1 MEQTII
7 SVIVPIY
14 KVERYLRQCVDSIL
28 NQTHS
33 ALEVILVDDG
43 SPDGSGKI
51 CDEYAARD
59 SRVRVIHKK
68 NGGLSDARNAGIDIA
83 RGDYIAFVDSDDW
96 LEPDTYESMLA
107 AMEKYQAK
115 LVCAG
120 RFDNSDET
128 GACTV
133 GLCPEKEEL
142 LPAVPLVRKIFH
154 WDHMDAAAWD
164 KLYAREL
171 FREIRYPVGR
181 VMEDIPTT
189 YRLVLLAG
197 GGVLLPKPVYHYRCR
212 SGSITYSA
220 VSERNFH
227 LSENAAMVYEDI
239 SRTVPELIPDA
250 RYLLTCTLR
259 SNIQTVEISEKGA
272 KQRFAAQYRR
282 CKRDLRAQTGFFLRT
297 DAFSVK
303 EKVEL
308 LATSVGR
315 KFGYYFF
322 NGCNVHTAIIH
333 SPLRFVNAARTN
345 NKKTIKIRYRKTG
358 GNMKKKYECW
368 IALAISFVVSL
379 SACGSAKHVHSYN
392 EVAAVKGKCTVNGV
406 AEHYDCV
413 CGMHFLFTGDGYE
426 EVSYEDLLTPPEH
439 TLGAE
444 TAEVKADCLTDGTG
458 RRFSCRCGL
467 RYLQGRR
474 TH

>member
-1 MEQTII
+1 MEQTVI

-14 KVERYLRQCVDSIL
+14 KVEQYLRQCVDSIL

-128 GACTV
+128 GSCTV

-239 SRTVPELIPDA
+239 LKTVPELVPDA

-308 LATSVGR
+308 LATSVGLYNPAMAVYHL
-315 KFGYYFF
+315 F
-322 NGCNVHTAIIH
+322 
-333 SPLRFVNAARTN
+333 
-345 NKKTIKIRYRKTG
+345 KK
-358 GNMKKKYECW
+358 
-368 IALAISFVVSL
+368 
-379 SACGSAKHVHSYN
+379 
-392 EVAAVKGKCTVNGV
+392 
-406 AEHYDCV
+406 
-413 CGMHFLFTGDGYE
+413 
-426 EVSYEDLLTPPEH
+426 PE
-439 TLGAE
+439 
-444 TAEVKADCLTDGTG
+444 
-458 RRFSCRCGL
+458 RSI
-467 RYLQGRR
+467 
-474 TH
+474 